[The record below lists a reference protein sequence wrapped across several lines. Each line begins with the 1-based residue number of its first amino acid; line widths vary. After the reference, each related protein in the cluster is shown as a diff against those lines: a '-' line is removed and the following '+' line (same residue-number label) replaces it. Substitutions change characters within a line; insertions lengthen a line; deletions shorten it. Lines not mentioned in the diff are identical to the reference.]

1 VSDSIPAKKS
11 VKKATPKDAP
21 KEKVKSTTPKDS
33 ASPAGVATK
42 KKESKLSKYTQPSD
56 EAPAK
61 APKATKSK
69 AKKDESKEDSKED
82 KPKDKDESSK
92 PTKKEQSR
100 IDRPSPTE
108 SAAENPGA
116 VMIGK
121 DGLEYTSTANKN
133 GIYAWKKPAKTS

>member
-1 VSDSIPAKKS
+1 MSDSFPAKKS

-21 KEKVKSTTPKDS
+21 KEKAKSTPKDS
-33 ASPAGVATK
+33 ASPAGVTTK

-56 EAPAK
+56 EAPVKAK
-61 APKATKSK
+61 KTK

-82 KPKDKDESSK
+82 KPTDKDESSK
-92 PTKKEQSR
+92 RTKKEQSR

-116 VMIGK
+116 VMMGK
-121 DGLEYTSTANKN
+121 DGIEYTSTANKS
-133 GIYAWKKPAKTS
+133 GIYAWKKPASKKE